1 MMTHEQRLDR
11 LERIARLMVRAGLRA
26 RREMRQQDD
35 KITIMIDAQIKN
47 EDRFAKLTQ
56 VNESRFAELAE
67 SQKQHDE
74 KIAIIIDAQAKN
86 EDRFAELAESQKNT
100 DRILAELAES
110 QKNTDRRLDALIDI
124 VQEGRNGK
132 SR

>member
-1 MMTHEQRLDR
+1 VLSYLNARILDEALMMTPEEKLDR

-47 EDRFAKLTQ
+47 EDRFA
-56 VNESRFAELAE
+56 ELA
-67 SQKQHDE
+67 K
-74 KIAIIIDAQAKN
+74 
-86 EDRFAELAESQKNT
+86 SQKNT

-110 QKNTDRRLDALIDI
+110 QKHTDRRLDALINI

>member
-47 EDRFAKLTQ
+47 EDRFADLAKSQEEQDEKITMIIDAQLK
-56 VNESRFAELAE
+56 NEERFAQNEERFAQNEERFAELA
-67 SQKQHDE
+67 HH
-74 KIAIIIDAQAKN
+74 
-86 EDRFAELAESQKNT
+86 
-100 DRILAELAES
+100 
-110 QKNTDRRLDALIDI
+110 LDSLIDI
-124 VQEGRNGK
+124 VQKGRNGK
-132 SR
+132 SG

>member
-47 EDRFAKLTQ
+47 EDRYADLAA
-56 VNESRFAELAE
+56 SRN
-67 SQKQHDE
+67 QHDE
-74 KIAIIIDAQAKN
+74 KIKMLIDAQLRN
-86 EDRFAELAESQKNT
+86 EERFAELSESQKNT

-110 QKNTDRRLDALIDI
+110 QKHTDRRLDTLIDI
-124 VQEGRNGK
+124 VQKGRNGK
-132 SR
+132 SRKEQS

>member
-1 MMTHEQRLDR
+1 MKKTEERIDR
-11 LERIARLMVRAGLRA
+11 LERIAKLLVRAGLRA

-47 EDRFAKLTQ
+47 EERFAKLAQAQT
-56 VNESRFAELAE
+56 ELAE
-67 SQKQHDE
+67 SQTH
-74 KIAIIIDAQAKN
+74 
-86 EDRFAELAESQKNT
+86 
-100 DRILAELAES
+100 
-110 QKNTDRRLDALIDI
+110 TDRRLDALIDI

>member
-1 MMTHEQRLDR
+1 MTPEDRLDR
-11 LERIARLMVRAGLRA
+11 LERIAKLMVRAGLRA

-47 EDRFAKLTQ
+47 EDRFA
-56 VNESRFAELAE
+56 ELAE
-67 SQKQHDE
+67 
-74 KIAIIIDAQAKN
+74 AQAKN
-86 EDRFAELAESQKNT
+86 EGRFAELAESQKNT

-110 QKNTDRRLDALIDI
+110 QKHTDRRLDALIDM

>member
-1 MMTHEQRLDR
+1 MMTHEERLDR

-47 EDRFAKLTQ
+47 EDRFA
-56 VNESRFAELAE
+56 ELAKD
-67 SQKQHDE
+67 QHQHDD
-74 KIAIIIDAQAKN
+74 KIAMLIDAQLKNEDRFARN
-86 EDRFAELAESQKNT
+86 EDRFAELAGRMDT
-100 DRILAELAES
+100 LV
-110 QKNTDRRLDALIDI
+110 DI
-124 VQEGRNGK
+124 VQKGRNGK

>member
-47 EDRFAKLTQ
+47 EDRYADLAASRNQ
-56 VNESRFAELAE
+56 HDEQIALLIGAQLRNEERFAELF
-67 SQKQHDE
+67 D
-74 KIAIIIDAQAKN
+74 
-86 EDRFAELAESQKNT
+86 SQKNT
-100 DRILAELAES
+100 NRILAELAES
-110 QKNTDRRLDALIDI
+110 QKHTDRRLNVLMDI
-124 VQEGRNGK
+124 VQNDRNGK
-132 SR
+132 SRKEQP